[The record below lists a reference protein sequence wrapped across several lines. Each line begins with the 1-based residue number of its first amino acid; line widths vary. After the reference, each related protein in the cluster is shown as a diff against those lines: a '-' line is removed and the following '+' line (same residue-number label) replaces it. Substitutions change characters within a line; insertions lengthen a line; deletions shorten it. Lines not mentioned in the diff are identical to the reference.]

1 MVEFFIA
8 LRHIKT
14 RKFQS
19 IACITGVALSLIVFI
34 CSISISN
41 GLKDN
46 TINSILNIS
55 PHISFEYNGDY
66 NTIVEKINSLNI
78 KNIKKIY
85 KSTNFSGF
93 AKANDNKFL
102 PYINAMD
109 LDDFDSKI
117 IKTNENINKG
127 SIFVGSRLAQNYLI
141 NLDDN
146 IDIISLSGKQ
156 IKLKVDRIIETGLSA
171 IDSNILVIPFVIA
184 NILNENTEDR
194 YKINIKIDDP
204 SNLKL
209 LNNIQNQ
216 INEELGV
223 YSISWTQENQ
233 NLLSAIKF
241 EEFILIV
248 ILSLLFLISSFI
260 IFIIQNMSVREKT
273 QDIGILKTFNYS
285 NRQILNIFLL
295 EGLILGIIGIII
307 AQIISPI
314 VLNILVTIFKKTMA
328 RTYNISNL
336 VVTINIHEIIFISS
350 FALFM
355 ILIASVIPAI
365 KASKIDPIKSL
376 KFNL

>member
-78 KNIKKIY
+78 KNIKKVY

-171 IDSNILVIPFVIA
+171 IDSNILVIPFEIA
-184 NILNENTEDR
+184 NILNENTEDS

-314 VLNILVTIFKKTMA
+314 VLNILVTIFKNTMA

-336 VVTINIHEIIFISS
+336 VVAINIHEIIFISS

>member
-46 TINSILNIS
+46 TINSILNIG

-78 KNIKKIY
+78 KNIKKVY
-85 KSTNFSGF
+85 KSTNFNGF

-109 LDDFDSKI
+109 LDNFDSKI
-117 IKTNENINKG
+117 IKSNENITKG

-171 IDSNILVIPFVIA
+171 IDSNILVIPFEIV
-184 NILNENTEDR
+184 NILDENTDNN

-314 VLNILVTIFKKTMA
+314 VLNILVTIFKNTMA
-328 RTYNISNL
+328 RTYNISSL